1 MTIQKSILKKRAKIP
16 RKAKKNLMKRKVHFK
31 NHEIRTYFL
40 SNAEKYMKV
49 VTYEKIKR
57 QNNAYDI

>member
-16 RKAKKNLMKRKVHFK
+16 RKAKMNITKRKVHFK
-31 NHEIRTYFL
+31 NHETRTYFL
-40 SNAEKYMKV
+40 SNAEKYMKI

-57 QNNAYDI
+57 QNNAYDV